1 MLNAKLF
8 IIVLILK
15 NMKIKIGLIVKNKNK
30 ILIKNNRHKNNNHV
44 KHFLIIIMKK
54 GFKRV
59 FVKKEIYNKI
69 KKNLIKLII
78 NNKQIIIN
86 FNYSKIFVRKIK
98 IAINNILI
106 EKII

>member
-15 NMKIKIGLIVKNKNK
+15 KVKIKIVLSVKNKNK
-30 ILIKNNRHKNNNHV
+30 ILIKNNKYNNNHV
-44 KHFLIIIMKK
+44 KHILIIIMKK

-69 KKNLIKLII
+69 KTNLNNLII

-86 FNYSKIFVRKIK
+86 VNYSKIFVRKIK